1 MYQTWKRTLGK
12 KCAWRLFTNGQIY
25 YLEVKSGN
33 WKSRT
38 GRREIEAIMAD
49 EEIMDKAESDEVSF
63 NIDH

>member
-12 KCAWRLFTNGQIY
+12 KCAWRLFTNGQIH

-49 EEIMDKAESDEVSF
+49 EEIVDKAESDEVSF